1 MKRIIRLTESDLTRI
16 VRRVISEQTT
26 IDPTISQ
33 ALDNLQK
40 QFESMIGLVVSKY
53 PEQKG
58 YAERTKK
65 KLSEDIINLK
75 NLHNGL
81 ESSMFNIIT
90 LLSYKNCY
98 GYSFQGVNQNIS
110 FTINHINNSLDKD
123 FQSTPQNVKK
133 VVKHI
138 ERLITKLQEFQFL
151 K

>member
-1 MKRIIRLTESDLTRI
+1 MKRIVRLTESDLTRI
-16 VRRVISEQTT
+16 VRRVIMEQAT

-53 PEQKG
+53 PEKKG

-65 KLSEDIINLK
+65 ELSEDIINLK
-75 NLHNGL
+75 NLSGRL
-81 ESSMFNIIT
+81 DDFKIIT

-98 GYSFQGVNQNIS
+98 GYSFQGVNQNIG

-138 ERLITKLQEFQFL
+138 EQLITKLQEFQFL

>member
-16 VRRVISEQTT
+16 VRRVIMEQAT

-53 PEQKG
+53 PEQEG
-58 YAERTKK
+58 YAEMAKK
-65 KLSEDIINLK
+65 ELSEDIINLK
-75 NLHNGL
+75 NLSGK
-81 ESSMFNIIT
+81 FDDFKIIK

-98 GYSFQGVNQNIS
+98 GYSFQGVNQKIG
-110 FTINHINNSLDKD
+110 FTVNHINNALEKD

-133 VVKHI
+133 VVQHI